1 MHRDLQIIL
10 RDEYQLLQIGPAFL
24 FFFPP
29 MLATLN
35 GQLIELP
42 RIFN

>member
-10 RDEYQLLQIGPAFL
+10 RDEYQLLQIEPAFVL
-24 FFFPP
+24 FLP

>member
-10 RDEYQLLQIGPAFL
+10 HDEYRLLQIEPAFFL
-24 FFFPP
+24 FFPP
-29 MLATLN
+29 ILATLN